1 MEFKM
6 ETNQNLAAEMKTTL
20 RKFNKGVRDVKIE
33 YGIFC
38 VYVSSHRSLIGVMTD
53 MLRTRAFRS
62 VVPVVNNIDGGF
74 IVNAVP
80 A

>member
-1 MEFKM
+1 MNN
-6 ETNQNLAAEMKTTL
+6 ETLAAEMKTTL
-20 RKFNKGVRDVKIE
+20 RKFNRGVKDVKIE

-38 VYVSSHRSLIGVMTD
+38 VYVSSKRSLLGVMTD
-53 MLRTRAFRS
+53 MMRTRAFRS

-74 IVNAVP
+74 VINAVP